1 MYGVFFV
8 LFVDDDLDLTKLY
21 RRTSLMA
28 DNKSNQIPS
37 FETGTKVESHE
48 NDPQPSQASPYR
60 DNGRSDVNP
69 PPGEVARSPVQ
80 DEEVAEDW
88 TLQRDALKMEG
99 DNAYRNQH
107 YSTALHHYSM
117 ALSLDPTNGPLL
129 SNRSATYMKL
139 NYKSKALQDALACV
153 ETKTMGNKGLSR
165 YAAALQSLHRYE
177 DALQQWRLILQS
189 DSTNAAAI
197 QGQDICQQQLELKKN
212 SMESAEKSNEKK
224 NDQKKLDTEES
235 TPDDLDDFFN
245 EVEEATASVQL
256 QKKMNSIEDE
266 STNEIA
272 TQAILNHRLELGSVQ
287 EQVERLVL
295 RPNYVWYN
303 LNPFYVLDLPYTA
316 TMVEIS
322 RRYKALSLLLHPDR
336 YATSSEDNSGN
347 DATNGFTRE
356 QIQLAYDQVLN
367 AKAILYD
374 DDKLKHMRDLNEQG
388 MKQGLVDFQKQQ
400 RNSDAT
406 ADPAM
411 TLEDFQRRAT
421 YRLFATIEHTRQ
433 QVLERE
439 KSFHQTE
446 QANSD
451 RVISNER
458 NIRQHDQSWQQAD
471 RVHTRI
477 DDWRSFQ
484 SQKKIKKS

>member
-1 MYGVFFV
+1 M
-8 LFVDDDLDLTKLY
+8 TQN
-21 RRTSLMA
+21 TSPQTPG
-28 DNKSNQIPS
+28 NKI
-37 FETGTKVESHE
+37 ETKVSSLGT
-48 NDPQPSQASPYR
+48 DQALFSNR
-60 DNGRSDVNP
+60 GDDV
-69 PPGEVARSPVQ
+69 
-80 DEEVAEDW
+80 EDW
-88 TLQRDALKMEG
+88 ALQRDALKMEG

-107 YSTALHHYSM
+107 YSTALHHYTM

-129 SNRSATYMKL
+129 SNRSATYLKL
-139 NYKSKALQDALACV
+139 NYKSKALQDAIACV

-177 DALQQWRLILQS
+177 DALKHWQLILEADAS
-189 DSTNAAAI
+189 NAAAI
-197 QGQDICQQQLELKKN
+197 QGQEICQQQLELKKKTEE
-212 SMESAEKSNEKK
+212 SCAEQFSAEK
-224 NDQKKLDTEES
+224 NDGQEMNDRETV
-235 TPDDLDDFFN
+235 TDDLDDFFD
-245 EVEEATASVQL
+245 EVEEVTASIQME
-256 QKKMNSIEDE
+256 KKAIANEDE
-266 STNEIA
+266 STFETA
-272 TQAILNHRLELGSVQ
+272 TQAILNHKLELGTAQ

-295 RPNYVWYN
+295 RPNYAWYN
-303 LNPFYVLDLPYTA
+303 LNPFYVLDIPFTSSK
-316 TMVEIS
+316 VEIS

-336 YATSSEDNSGN
+336 YSSSTEDDTYKATE
-347 DATNGFTRE
+347 NGFTRD

-388 MKQGLVDFQKQQ
+388 MKQGLADFQKQQ
-400 RNSDAT
+400 KG
-406 ADPAM
+406 ADPQGDPSM

-451 RVISNER
+451 RTASNER
-458 NIRQHDQSWQQAD
+458 NIRQHDQSWQQSE

-484 SQKKIKKS
+484 SQKKAKKS